1 MVSVAG
7 VPKKKPDGGK
17 LKGRTARLDEQRAIR
32 EVCRK
37 FMITS
42 KEDQRKFHDAITGK
56 GLNYAGLLEA
66 AKDFLRATSEKTS

>member
-1 MVSVAG
+1 
-7 VPKKKPDGGK
+7 
-17 LKGRTARLDEQRAIR
+17 
-32 EVCRK
+32 
-37 FMITS
+37 MITS